1 MTILFDD
8 FCRTFDLIWNYS
20 DSVVCLIF
28 HLITIARWQF
38 AKAKRY
44 KTLFVSFS
52 YLACCVAILV
62 YAYID
67 GIGYKP
73 LLHDNYNISWYLC
86 VISNFVS
93 LVPRNKHKLI
103 SH

>member
-1 MTILFDD
+1 M
-8 FCRTFDLIWNYS
+8 TFDLIWNYL

-67 GIGYKP
+67 RIGYKTIITRQ
-73 LLHDNYNISWYLC
+73 LQYFL
-86 VISNFVS
+86 VS
-93 LVPRNKHKLI
+93 LRNK
-103 SH
+103 

>member
-28 HLITIARWQF
+28 HLISIARWQF

-52 YLACCVAILV
+52 YLAILV

-67 GIGYKP
+67 RIGYKTIITRQ
-73 LLHDNYNISWYLC
+73 LHYFL
-86 VISNFVS
+86 VS
-93 LVPRNKHKLI
+93 LRNK
-103 SH
+103 

>member
-1 MTILFDD
+1 M
-8 FCRTFDLIWNYS
+8 NYS

-28 HLITIARWQF
+28 HLISIARWQF

-67 GIGYKP
+67 RIGYKTIITRQ
-73 LLHDNYNISWYLC
+73 LHYFL
-86 VISNFVS
+86 VS
-93 LVPRNKHKLI
+93 LRNK
-103 SH
+103 